1 MTTKLTLSVEKQVV
15 LKAKRYARE
24 TGRSLSDIIQSY
36 LEHLTEEENYPEV
49 SEKLKGLLGAVKLPD
64 DFDQEEAKRSY
75 LENKYR

>member
-15 LKAKRYARE
+15 LKAKRYAQE
-24 TGRSLSDIIQSY
+24 TGKSLSEIIQNY
-36 LEHLTEEENYPEV
+36 LEHLTKEEKYPEV

-64 DFDQEEAKRSY
+64 DFDEDKAKRSY